1 MSKTRVNNPPPSVK
15 ELIIRHSKARVLIA
29 SAKRFPFHSAVVGG
43 VGFSR
48 PIHKLDV
55 IESLVKKKK
64 YA

>member
-15 ELIIRHSKARVLIA
+15 ELIIRHSKARVLAA
-29 SAKRFPFHSAVVGG
+29 STKRFPFHSADRGAQ
-43 VGFSR
+43 FSR

-55 IESLVKKKK
+55 IESLVKE

>member
-15 ELIIRHSKARVLIA
+15 ELIIRHSKARVLVA
-29 SAKRFPFHSAVVGG
+29 STKRFPFYSVARI
-43 VGFSR
+43 SR

-55 IESLVKKKK
+55 IESLVKK

>member
-15 ELIIRHSKARVLIA
+15 ELIIRHSKARVLVA
-29 SAKRFPFHSAVVGG
+29 SAKPFVTGHNPLTKLPE
-43 VGFSR
+43 FSR

-55 IESLVKKKK
+55 IESLVKK

>member
-15 ELIIRHSKARVLIA
+15 ELIIRHSKARVLVA
-29 SAKRFPFHSAVVGG
+29 SFKRFPFFHSADLGG
-43 VGFSR
+43 TQFSR

-55 IESLVKKKK
+55 IESLVKE

>member
-15 ELIIRHSKARVLIA
+15 ELIIRHSKARVLAA
-29 SAKRFPFHSAVVGG
+29 SAKRFPFYSVAHGEQI
-43 VGFSR
+43 SR

-55 IESLVKKKK
+55 IESLVRG

>member
-15 ELIIRHSKARVLIA
+15 ELIIRHSKARVLVA
-29 SAKRFPFHSAVVGG
+29 SAKRFPTHSAGLG
-43 VGFSR
+43 SMQFSR

-55 IESLVKKKK
+55 IESMVKK

>member
-15 ELIIRHSKARVLIA
+15 ELIIRHSKARVLAA
-29 SAKRFPFHSAVVGG
+29 SAKRFPYFSADLGG
-43 VGFSR
+43 TQFSR

-55 IESLVKKKK
+55 IESLVRR

>member
-15 ELIIRHSKARVLIA
+15 ELIIRHSKARVLVA
-29 SAKRFPFHSAVVGG
+29 SAERFITGHDPLGLHQ
-43 VGFSR
+43 FSR

-55 IESLVKKKK
+55 IESLVRR

>member
-1 MSKTRVNNPPPSVK
+1 MSKTRVNNPLPSVK

-29 SAKRFPFHSAVVGG
+29 SAKCFPSHSAVFGG

-48 PIHKLDV
+48 QIHRLDV
-55 IESLVKKKK
+55 IESLVKE

>member
-15 ELIIRHSKARVLIA
+15 ELIIRHSKARVLVA
-29 SAKRFPFHSAVVGG
+29 SAKRFPFHSAALGYTQ
-43 VGFSR
+43 FSR

-55 IESLVKKKK
+55 IESLVRR

>member
-15 ELIIRHSKARVLIA
+15 ELIIRHSKARVLYP
-29 SAKRFPFHSAVVGG
+29 SGKRFITGHDPLVMPQ
-43 VGFSR
+43 FSR

-55 IESLVKKKK
+55 IESLVKK